1 MEQYARF
8 FDTLEELD
16 QLLDDPALGRGLAQA
31 RSALAQL
38 FISHTDDAWAQAVAA
53 RVAARDARIV
63 VVGASTAGEICTGRV
78 RSSSNVLSL
87 LLFTSSELHAEAHD
101 CASGQEGATALR
113 IVADLARPAAA
124 PLKGLL
130 LLGASTGID
139 TSLLLQELHHLA
151 PGLPL
156 FGGAAGDSVQLGR
169 TVVLHGQRVLDQGY
183 VVVGLYGHELEVMRQ
198 TYLGWEPMGKR
209 MRATRASGRFV
220 IETIDGRPA
229 MEVYRHYLGIENDE
243 HLFLNAMEFPVLVE
257 RDGHQLARVP
267 CKALPG
273 GAIEFIG
280 DVREGE
286 ELQFGY
292 AHLDGIVERARGTQS
307 VVSAFAPQAIL
318 LYSCTCRFFVMQQDV
333 ELELRPYETMAST
346 AGFFTYGEFCDRGN
360 SSPLMTTTLLV
371 VALREGPAADAQALQ
386 PDAMTSPRDVYAG
399 SHARILSR
407 FQHFVRAIAGDL
419 ERANR
424 ELLTLAEQDGLTGLA
439 NRRKLQSLMAVETA
453 RAQRY
458 GQRFSVMLCD
468 IDYFKRFNDTY
479 GHEVGDEVLRQVA
492 HALLAQVRNTDTV
505 CRYGGEE
512 FVVLLPNTGL
522 DEAMLCAERLRR
534 TVASLCEQ
542 PGHTVPCQV
551 TLSFGVAECPT
562 QGNNEAALLVAADR
576 ALYAAKHA
584 GRNRVCAAGLAP

>member
-53 RVAARDARIV
+53 RVAARDDRIV

-78 RSSSNVLSL
+78 RSASNVLSL
-87 LLFTSSELHAEAHD
+87 LLFTSSELCAEAHD
-101 CASGQEGATALR
+101 CASGQEGAMALR

-130 LLGASTGID
+130 LLAASTGID
-139 TSLLLQELHHLA
+139 TSLLLQELHRLA

-198 TYLGWEPMGKR
+198 TYLGWEPMGQR

-243 HLFLNAMEFPVLVE
+243 TLFLNAMESPLLVE

-292 AHLDGIVERARGTQS
+292 AHLDGIVE
-307 VVSAFAPQAIL
+307 
-318 LYSCTCRFFVMQQDV
+318 
-333 ELELRPYETMAST
+333 
-346 AGFFTYGEFCDRGN
+346 
-360 SSPLMTTTLLV
+360 
-371 VALREGPAADAQALQ
+371 
-386 PDAMTSPRDVYAG
+386 
-399 SHARILSR
+399 
-407 FQHFVRAIAGDL
+407 
-419 ERANR
+419 
-424 ELLTLAEQDGLTGLA
+424 
-439 NRRKLQSLMAVETA
+439 

-542 PGHTVPCQV
+542 PGHVVPCQV

-562 QGNNEAALLVAADR
+562 QGRNEASLLVAADR